1 MPKITIE
8 KDHDFSTILLCAMR
22 YALGRETYMPG
33 LVQDFIMAHAEALD
47 EGTRQTMIRDIREA
61 DHITHCDWGT
71 IDGLGDTKID
81 RPGWLAFKDWLEKG
95 AKNETADISGSR

>member
-1 MPKITIE
+1 MPKTTIE
-8 KDHDFSTILLCAMR
+8 KDPNLPTILLCAMR

-33 LVQDFIMAHAEALD
+33 LVQDFIRAHAEALD
-47 EGTRQTMIRDIREA
+47 ERTRKVMIRDIREA
-61 DHITHCDWGT
+61 DHITHYDWGD